1 MQPFPVPGRH
11 ISQMPTFEVDGDRTL
26 VTRVLERGDE
36 RAFRQLYRRHTPYL
50 YQFVIRVLGGNESDA
65 EDVIQETWI
74 RAVEGFS
81 RFRWEAELRTW
92 LGGIALNLCRGIFR
106 RRDRDWLRSEPEL
119 ETASA
124 TTQPAADVRIDME
137 RALARLPDGY
147 RTVLVLHDVEGL
159 RHDEIAVALGT
170 TTGTSKS
177 QLHRARRAV
186 RRMLNAGQPAD
197 EDGHVR

>member
-1 MQPFPVPGRH
+1 
-11 ISQMPTFEVDGDRTL
+11 MPAFEVNGDRTL
-26 VTRVLERGDE
+26 AQRVLDRGDE
-36 RAFRQLYRRHTPYL
+36 LAFRQLYRRHSPYL
-50 YQFVIRVLGGNESDA
+50 YQFVIRVLGGNETDA

-74 RAVEGFS
+74 RAVDGLS
-81 RFRWEAELRTW
+81 GFRWESELRTW

-106 RRDRDWLRSEPEL
+106 RRDRDWLCLEPGTESG
-119 ETASA
+119 AA
-124 TTQPAADVRIDME
+124 TTQPPADVRIDME

-147 RTVLVLHDVEGL
+147 RTVLVLHDVEGF
-159 RHDEIAVALGT
+159 RHDEIASALGT

-197 EDGHVR
+197 EEGHVRRP